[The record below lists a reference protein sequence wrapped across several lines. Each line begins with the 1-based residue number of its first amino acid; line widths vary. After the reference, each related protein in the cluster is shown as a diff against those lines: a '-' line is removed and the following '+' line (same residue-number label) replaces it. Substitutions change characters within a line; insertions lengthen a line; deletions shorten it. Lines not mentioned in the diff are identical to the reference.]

1 MPSSGSR
8 SRRDPRSGG
17 GRRRAGPPEPV
28 TDPVPAPEAFT
39 WIPGREPGLLLIHG
53 LGSFGR
59 CFRHAPESPRLKG
72 RAMLIPDLHGY
83 GGSRAPRG
91 FSFTMEAQADSLAAL
106 CRAVGLGQIAI
117 VGHSM
122 GGTVGIL
129 LAERWA
135 ARVTHCASAVGN
147 LVPEDCFFSREI
159 VRMGEEAFEAR
170 GFAEYVERFRLRE
183 EAAAQ
188 SWSTYGESL
197 GMTNARA
204 IFRSSVDLVR
214 LSDEGDLLGRFLAL
228 GCPKAYFCDTDNP
241 MAASIERALIEAKVP
256 IARVPRTGHMLM
268 EENPEGFYSAVAD
281 FLEDPRFNSSRE

>member
-1 MPSSGSR
+1 M
-8 SRRDPRSGG
+8 
-17 GRRRAGPPEPV
+17 
-28 TDPVPAPEAFT
+28 TDRVPAPEAFT

-72 RAMLIPDLHGY
+72 RAMLIPDLHGF
-83 GGSRAPRG
+83 GGSPAPRG

-106 CRAVGLGQIAI
+106 CLSVGLGRIAI

-122 GGTVGIL
+122 GGAVGIL
-129 LAERWA
+129 LAERSA
-135 ARVTHCASAVGN
+135 AGVTHCASAVGN

-159 VRMGEEAFEAR
+159 VRMGEDAFEER

-183 EAAAQ
+183 EEAAKP
-188 SWSTYGESL
+188 WSTYGESL
-197 GMTNARA
+197 GMTSARA

-214 LSDEGDLLGRFLAL
+214 LSDERDLLGRFLAL
-228 GCPKAYFCDTDNP
+228 RCPRTYLCDTDNP
-241 MAASIERALIEAKVP
+241 MAASLDQALTAAEVP

-268 EENPEGFYSAVAD
+268 EENPEEFYSAVAD
-281 FLEDPRFNSSRE
+281 FLEDPRFSSSRG